1 MMKKYFLLTLM
12 LLLTASAFAVEVEI
26 DGLWY
31 EMVAKAKEA
40 KVIQYKND
48 VYNGD
53 IVIPE
58 TVVYEG
64 VTYSVTS
71 IGEGAF
77 LNCTGLTSVT
87 ILASV
92 TSIGQNAFFGCTGLT
107 SVTIPNSVTSIG
119 EGAFSWC
126 SGLTSVTIPNSVTSI
141 GSGAFENC
149 SGLTSVTI
157 PNSVTSIGERAFY
170 GCSGL
175 TSIIVDKDNDVY
187 DSRESCN
194 AIIRK
199 SDNELVRGCNN
210 TMIPNSVKS
219 IGVSAFSG
227 CSGLTSITIPN
238 GVTSIGHDAFS
249 GCSSLSSINLP
260 NSITSIES
268 QTFYHCNSLTSVT
281 IPNSVTSI
289 GNNAFGGCSSLTS
302 ITIPNS
308 VKSIGAVAFWKCIA
322 LKSIKIP
329 SSVTNIG
336 NGVFSECISMTSI
349 IVDSGNS
356 VYDSREGCNAIIK
369 TSENELVAG
378 CKSTTI
384 PNSVTSIGQNA
395 FWGCRGLTS
404 ITIPNSVTSIGKWAF
419 THCSG
424 LTNITIPNSVTS
436 IGGNAFSEVNLN
448 SVVSQ
453 IENPFRLY
461 DQPFSENTL
470 KNATLYVPAGTI
482 YKYYATDG
490 WKDFKNIVEMETSE
504 YQLTYMVDGAE
515 YKKYSIKEGETITPE
530 PSPTKEGYT
539 FSGWSNIPTTMPA
552 NDVTV
557 TGSFSKNTYKL
568 TYMVD
573 GQVYKTLNYEY
584 GAAIATVAAP
594 TKEGYTFSGWSN
606 TLLTMPARDVT
617 ISGTFSKNASSTYT
631 LTYWV
636 DGKEYKS
643 VDYAPGAVIMAEP
656 APTKEGY
663 EFSGWSNLPKTMP
676 ERDVTV
682 TGSFSKKS
690 YGNEDITKVIALI
703 LKGNATA
710 EEMARYD
717 MNHDGELNIG
727 DIILIKRA
735 MMENKVNGK

>member
-1 MMKKYFLLTLM
+1 MKKYFLLTLM
-12 LLLTASAFAVEVEI
+12 LLLTASAFAVEEVEI
-26 DGLWY
+26 NGLWY
-31 EMVAKAKEA
+31 EVNTETNKA
-40 KVIQYKND
+40 KVIKYKNNF
-48 VYNGD
+48 YNGD

-58 TVVYEG
+58 TVVYED
-64 VTYSVTS
+64 VTYNVSS
-71 IGEGAF
+71 IGDDAF
-77 LNCTGLTSVT
+77 HFCSGLTSVT
-87 ILASV
+87 IPNSMTSIGAGAFGGCIGLTSVTIPSSV
-92 TSIGQNAFFGCTGLT
+92 TSIGGSAFSGCKGLT

-119 EGAFSWC
+119 GRAFAVC
-126 SGLTSVTIPNSVTSI
+126 SG
-141 GSGAFENC
+141 
-149 SGLTSVTI
+149 
-157 PNSVTSIGERAFY
+157 
-170 GCSGL
+170 
-175 TSIIVDKDNDVY
+175 
-187 DSRESCN
+187 
-194 AIIRK
+194 
-199 SDNELVRGCNN
+199 
-210 TMIPNSVKS
+210 
-219 IGVSAFSG
+219 
-227 CSGLTSITIPN
+227 
-238 GVTSIGHDAFS
+238 
-249 GCSSLSSINLP
+249 
-260 NSITSIES
+260 
-268 QTFYHCNSLTSVT
+268 
-281 IPNSVTSI
+281 
-289 GNNAFGGCSSLTS
+289 LTS

-308 VKSIGAVAFWKCIA
+308 VKSIGEGAFEGCSG
-322 LKSIKIP
+322 LTSVTIP
-329 SSVTNIG
+329 SSVMSIG
-336 NGVFSECISMTSI
+336 NSAFFGCNSLTT
-349 IVDSGNS
+349 IVVENGNS
-356 VYDSREGCNAIIK
+356 VYDSRDGCNAIISTK
-369 TSENELVAG
+369 DNELIVG
-378 CKSTTI
+378 CNYSTI
-384 PNSVTSIGQNA
+384 PNTVTSIGSYA
-395 FWGCRGLTS
+395 FGGCSYLTS
-404 ITIPNSVTSIGKWAF
+404 ITIPNSVTSIGRYGF
-419 THCSG
+419 YECSNLTSITFPSG
-424 LTNITIPNSVTS
+424 LSIIGAGAFCSCSRLESVTIPNSVTYIDWDAFAGCNS
-436 IGGNAFSEVNLN
+436 LTSITIPENVTFIGGRAFNCKNLTSVTSLVKFPCRIYGKDTGCSTFDLLTLN
-448 SVVSQ
+448 SV
-453 IENPFRLY
+453 
-461 DQPFSENTL
+461 
-470 KNATLYVPAGTI
+470 TLYVPAGTKEN
-482 YKYYATDG
+482 YEATEG
-490 WKDFKNIVEMETSE
+490 WKEFLNIEEMETSE

-573 GQVYKTLNYEY
+573 GQVYKTVSYEY

-643 VDYAPGAVIMAEP
+643 VDYAPGAIIMAEP